1 MLLAAGPT
9 LSHGTYRFPKDA
21 KPKCLFHYEG
31 EVLLERAVGVL
42 RKCGLNDIRIV
53 VGYKK
58 ELIER
63 FNDEKKLGLKLIYNP
78 TGSSDTHGGG
88 WKKCSDSIR
97 LGLDGIDEDVIIA
110 VGDIYL
116 TEEGLS
122 TLLGSKDRLTIG
134 RGGHGNQMFKIGKE
148 YLPKLRKAEGRGC
161 ARLIYYFCM
170 TEKGVKEF
178 SQKDGV
184 YKGTRELFPK
194 YYLILPGIKDIDWY
208 WQTDEGKREG
218 VKRK

>member
-9 LSHGTYRFPKDA
+9 LSHGTYRFPKDT

-31 EVLLERAVGVL
+31 KVLLERAVRVL

-58 ELIER
+58 ELIEK
-63 FNDEKKLGLKLIYNP
+63 FNNKKKLGLKLIYNP
-78 TGSSDTHGGG
+78 TGGSDTHGGG
-88 WKKCSDSIR
+88 WKKGSDSIR
-97 LGLDGIDEDVIIA
+97 LGLNGIDEDVIIA

-116 TEEGLS
+116 TEKGLS
-122 TLLGSKDRLTIG
+122 TLLRSKDRLIIG
-134 RGGHGNQMFKIGKE
+134 WGGHGFQMFKIGKE

-161 ARLIYYFCM
+161 PRLIYNFCM
-170 TEKGVKEF
+170 TQKGVMGFNK
-178 SQKDGV
+178 KDGV
-184 YKGTRELFPK
+184 YKGSRELFMK
-194 YYLILPGIKDIDWY
+194 HYLVLPGIKDIDWY

-218 VKRK
+218 VKRR